1 MRTNEDIKANKKVKD
16 SLFRFLFGENEENA
30 ISLYNAINGTLYT
43 TKDGFEYTTLEDVVY
58 MKMKNDVS
66 FVLDVNLNLY
76 EHQSTYNPNMPLR
89 GLLYFAD
96 LYRQMIKDSEN
107 LYGKKLIKIPVPK
120 YIVFYNGSEN
130 DMEEERIE
138 LRLSDAFET
147 KEHKEGY
154 EWTAVM
160 ININSGQNQDLMRK
174 CKVLKEYVLFIEKIK
189 TYGRMNDFKT
199 AVDKAVE
206 EAINEGILKEF
217 LEKHRREVFNMTL
230 TEFDEAKYERIIRE
244 QSREEGREEAR
255 MEMIL
260 RCLKNGKTCEQ
271 IAEFNSIP
279 FEEVKA
285 VEENY
290 FQSVK

>member
-76 EHQSTYNPNMPLR
+76 
-89 GLLYFAD
+89 
-96 LYRQMIKDSEN
+96 
-107 LYGKKLIKIPVPK
+107 GKKLIKIPVPK

-154 EWTAVM
+154 EWTKRLKRP
-160 ININSGQNQDLMRK
+160 LM
-174 CKVLKEYVLFIEKIK
+174 KE
-189 TYGRMNDFKT
+189 
-199 AVDKAVE
+199 
-206 EAINEGILKEF
+206 
-217 LEKHRREVFNMTL
+217 
-230 TEFDEAKYERIIRE
+230 
-244 QSREEGREEAR
+244 S
-255 MEMIL
+255 
-260 RCLKNGKTCEQ
+260 
-271 IAEFNSIP
+271 
-279 FEEVKA
+279 
-285 VEENY
+285 
-290 FQSVK
+290 